1 MRFATDPFWV
11 RLRWILFVLFWIIWI
26 AMLVASIV
34 IIIYAPKCPSP
45 DPKQWWQKGPI
56 YKVDIANFK
65 DSNNDGTGDIKGI
78 TKFFSHLF
86 ITFRISS
93 LGSATSNLKILHVNI
108 FLYFFPTFQ
117 DGSIWKKTLK
127 LKI

>member
-65 DSNNDGTGDIKGI
+65 DSNNDGTGDIKGK
-78 TKFFSHLF
+78 TKTTFFFHLF
-86 ITFRISS
+86 ITFRIPSQ
-93 LGSATSNLKILHVNI
+93 I
-108 FLYFFPTFQ
+108 
-117 DGSIWKKTLK
+117 
-127 LKI
+127 

>member
-34 IIIYAPKCPSP
+34 IIVYAPKCPSP

-65 DSNNDGTGDIKGI
+65 DSNNDGTGDIKGK
-78 TKFFSHLF
+78 TKTTFFSLIYNF
-86 ITFRISS
+86 QNPF
-93 LGSATSNLKILHVNI
+93 SNLKIIHVNI
-108 FLYFFPTFQ
+108 FLYFFQRFKL
-117 DGSIWKKTLK
+117 GAYEKTWQ

>member
-34 IIIYAPKCPSP
+34 IIVYAPKCPSP

-65 DSNNDGTGDIKGI
+65 DSNNDGTGDIKGK
-78 TKFFSHLF
+78 TKTTFFFTYL
-86 ITFRISS
+86 
-93 LGSATSNLKILHVNI
+93 
-108 FLYFFPTFQ
+108 
-117 DGSIWKKTLK
+117 
-127 LKI
+127 